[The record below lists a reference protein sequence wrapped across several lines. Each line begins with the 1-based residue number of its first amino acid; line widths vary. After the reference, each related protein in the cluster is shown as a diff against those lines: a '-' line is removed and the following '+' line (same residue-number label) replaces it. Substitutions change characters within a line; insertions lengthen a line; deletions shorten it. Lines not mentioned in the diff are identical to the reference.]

1 MVRSSRLFGLAPLK
15 VVVVGE
21 DALQERL
28 STIPE
33 RLTVT
38 PSTAHLEVSVR
49 FAQADAVVIDLGA
62 TGALSRLPSPAL
74 AVPVLAL
81 IPGDDGL
88 PAIAAGAS
96 GVLHRDSPPEA
107 VAAALAALHEGL
119 AVFDRAFVAHL
130 LPQAPVAEVLEAVPA
145 AVLPQSDLLTHR
157 EREVLRLLAD
167 GLSNKQIATALTI
180 SEHTAKFHVNSIL
193 QKLSADKRVEA
204 VVRAARLGLLEL

>member
-21 DALQERL
+21 EALRERL

-62 TGALSRLPSPAL
+62 SGAVSRLPSPAL
-74 AVPVLAL
+74 VVPVLAL

-107 VAAALAALHEGL
+107 IAAALAALHEGL

-130 LPQAPVAEVLEAVPA
+130 IPQTPVADVLEAAPVAAPA
-145 AVLPQSDLLTHR
+145 PSELLTHR
-157 EREVLRLLAD
+157 EREVLGLLAD
-167 GLSNKQIATALTI
+167 GRSNKQIATALTI

-204 VVRAARLGLLEL
+204 VVRAAKLGLLEL